1 MQPAPHRIKLWD
13 LPTRLGH
20 WLVVI
25 AVTAAIIT
33 GLLGGEWMT
42 WHGRVGLFICGWL
55 TFRLIWGVI
64 GSTYAQ
70 FRQFIPN
77 RAAIV
82 AYLLG
87 TWHGTGHN
95 PLGALSVVALLTLLG
110 LQTASGLVADDDI
123 AFRGPLSALVSSDLS
138 ATLTSLHRQSAWV
151 LIALIALHIIA
162 IALYTRLRNTPLV
175 RQMFTGW
182 HETSTATAQS
192 ARGGG
197 AVALIVALALAAVVT
212 WGASGG
218 WLSIESSAPPIT
230 TPEW

>member
-1 MQPAPHRIKLWD
+1 MQPPLRRIQLWD

-33 GLLGGEWMT
+33 GLLGGEWIN
-42 WHGRVGLFICGWL
+42 WHGRLGLFITGWL
-55 TFRLIWGVI
+55 IFRLIWGMI

-70 FRQFIPN
+70 FRQFLPN
-77 RAAIV
+77 PAAIS
-82 AYLLG
+82 AYLRG
-87 TWHGTGHN
+87 TWHGIGHN
-95 PLGALSVVALLTLLG
+95 PLGALSVMALLTLLS
-110 LQTASGLVADDDI
+110 LQTATGLVAEDDI
-123 AFRGPLSALVSSDLS
+123 AFTGPLYPLVSSASS
-138 ATLTSLHRQSAWV
+138 ATLTSWHRQGAWV

-162 IALYTRLRNTPLV
+162 VVIYTRVRRVPLV

-182 HETSTATAQS
+182 HETSDATAQA

-197 AVALIVALALAAVVT
+197 VVAFMVALALAAVVT

-218 WLSIESSAPPIT
+218 WLSNAPPSTIT
-230 TPEW
+230 APEW